1 MYLSWLGLLKVTNVM
16 QDSLVHSS
24 GMRVKS
30 VSSSAVLSFCR
41 DALGSFDKWLRAAA
55 ISITTFFCPPP
66 SGFQVV
72 GFSFWDFPNKWG
84 GWRPRKTNNKAS
96 EILTSDSSMRKLRSQ
111 AIACKMTVVNRPP
124 IMLNYNCV
132 TQLMLYTGDKL
143 SSPIFPL
150 WVSVSGI
157 GVTRPNL
164 HFFQYIQAYKPFA
177 NPVPPNTS
185 TSTNSY
191 WPSTSQYRH
200 ILTQYHQ
207 VPLIIHHL
215 VRLTSD
221 NWINF
226 SFLGLIYESRTV
238 YLV

>member
-96 EILTSDSSMRKLRSQ
+96 EILTPDSNMRKLRSQ

-124 IMLNYNCV
+124 IMLKY
-132 TQLMLYTGDKL
+132 
-143 SSPIFPL
+143 
-150 WVSVSGI
+150 
-157 GVTRPNL
+157 
-164 HFFQYIQAYKPFA
+164 
-177 NPVPPNTS
+177 
-185 TSTNSY
+185 
-191 WPSTSQYRH
+191 
-200 ILTQYHQ
+200 
-207 VPLIIHHL
+207 
-215 VRLTSD
+215 
-221 NWINF
+221 NF
-226 SFLGLIYESRTV
+226 SCSFLWSKNWFIQDIRVLKKMSIIEVLLCLQFIFGGFVLFVFVINTWWGGDVSIIQRW
-238 YLV
+238 

>member
-1 MYLSWLGLLKVTNVM
+1 MFLTHCIESSILAWLYEYSIAQFSNFELFPLEQFSCKPIDGQGAQFALNWIGFHLILQFLSESQILYVLFINYLTTFVYKNMQLSSYACSVTNVM

-24 GMRVKS
+24 SMRVKS

-124 IMLNYNCV
+124 IMLKY
-132 TQLMLYTGDKL
+132 
-143 SSPIFPL
+143 
-150 WVSVSGI
+150 
-157 GVTRPNL
+157 
-164 HFFQYIQAYKPFA
+164 
-177 NPVPPNTS
+177 
-185 TSTNSY
+185 
-191 WPSTSQYRH
+191 
-200 ILTQYHQ
+200 
-207 VPLIIHHL
+207 
-215 VRLTSD
+215 
-221 NWINF
+221 NF
-226 SFLGLIYESRTV
+226 SCSFLWSKNWFIQDIRVL
-238 YLV
+238 